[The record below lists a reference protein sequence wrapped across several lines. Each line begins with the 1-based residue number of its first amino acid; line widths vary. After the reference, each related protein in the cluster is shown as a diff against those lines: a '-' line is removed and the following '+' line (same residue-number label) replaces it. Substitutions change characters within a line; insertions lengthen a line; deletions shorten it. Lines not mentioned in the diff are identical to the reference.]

1 MADTKENDNL
11 LNEEVE
17 NQKETDNGEDLLKL
31 DYIEYEA
38 PKFYIGNYPIDQS
51 TVMTFS
57 VGIILWII
65 LYFQLG
71 LNKSECKL
79 IKPFFIISIL
89 FWLSQIHNRR
99 NEKLA
104 HISNESTS
112 KHRARDSTIVILS
125 IIALFTAFSWSRVQP
140 QDQAILGCSLL
151 ALLFGSFWFTHE
163 DTPVLYRNVRNV
175 HVTSIYLGIILFMTF
190 VVKDM
195 MCPYFLSK

>member
-1 MADTKENDNL
+1 MADTQANDDL

-17 NQKETDNGEDLLKL
+17 NQEQTDKGEDILKL

-71 LNKSECKL
+71 LNKSDCKL

-140 QDQAILGCSLL
+140 QDQAILGCSLI
-151 ALLFGSFWFTHE
+151 GTSFW
-163 DTPVLYRNVRNV
+163 LLLV
-175 HVTSIYLGIILFMTF
+175 HTRRHPSPIQKRKKRTRHIHLLRYHPIHDIRRQRHDVPLLP
-190 VVKDM
+190 K
-195 MCPYFLSK
+195 